1 MKISLLLKPIVYIN
15 LMCTIFSYGV
25 KKLWIVWYIQMQT
38 SMISYGFI
46 LLNKINWIKIY
57 FYWIKKRRFKPAE
70 ELNVINHPTP
80 VGINKQYK

>member
-1 MKISLLLKPIVYIN
+1 
-15 LMCTIFSYGV
+15 
-25 KKLWIVWYIQMQT
+25 MQT